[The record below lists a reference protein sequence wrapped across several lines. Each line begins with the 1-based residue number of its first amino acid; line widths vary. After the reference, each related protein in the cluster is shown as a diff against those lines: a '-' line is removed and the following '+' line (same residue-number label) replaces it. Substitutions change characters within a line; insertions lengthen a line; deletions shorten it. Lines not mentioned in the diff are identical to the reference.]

1 MGSSYCSKM
10 SSKGQ
15 LVIPSE
21 VRKRLGLRSGTQV
34 TITEDNGRLIIE
46 QRRQTFQRIRALRG
60 ILKGEDEAIHK
71 LVEEDKKLERE
82 HEEKLDRLVSG
93 QE

>member
-1 MGSSYCSKM
+1 MGSSYRSKM

-15 LVIPSE
+15 LVIPAE

-46 QRRQTFQRIRALRG
+46 QRRQAFQRIRALRG
-60 ILKGEDEAIHK
+60 ILKGEEEAIRK

>member
-1 MGSSYCSKM
+1 MGSSYRSKM

-21 VRKRLGLRSGTQV
+21 VRRRLGLRSGTQV

-46 QRRQTFQRIRALRG
+46 QRRQAFQRIRALRG
-60 ILKGEDEAIHK
+60 ILKGEDEAIRK

>member
-1 MGSSYCSKM
+1 MGSSYRSKM

-21 VRKRLGLRSGTQV
+21 VRRRLGLRSGTQV
-34 TITEDNGRLIIE
+34 TITENDGRLIIE
-46 QRRQTFQRIRALRG
+46 QRRQAFQRIRALRG
-60 ILKGEDEAIHK
+60 ILKGEDEAIRK

>member
-1 MGSSYCSKM
+1 MGSSYRSKM

-15 LVIPSE
+15 LVIPAE

-46 QRRQTFQRIRALRG
+46 QRRQAFQRIRALRG
-60 ILKGEDEAIHK
+60 ILKGEDEAIRK

>member
-1 MGSSYCSKM
+1 MGSSYRSKM

-46 QRRQTFQRIRALRG
+46 QRRQAFQRIRALRG
-60 ILKGEDEAIHK
+60 ILKGEDEAIRK

>member
-1 MGSSYCSKM
+1 MGFSYRSKM

-46 QRRQTFQRIRALRG
+46 QRRQIFEEIFQLRG
-60 ILKGEDEAIHK
+60 ILKGQDESLAKLIQEDRQ
-71 LVEEDKKLERE
+71 LERDHFE
-82 HEEKLDRLVSG
+82 RLERLAARK
-93 QE
+93 Q

>member
-1 MGSSYCSKM
+1 MGSSYRSKM

-46 QRRQTFQRIRALRG
+46 QRRQIFEEIFQLRG
-60 ILKGEDEAIHK
+60 ILKGQDESLAKLIQEDRQ
-71 LVEEDKKLERE
+71 LERDHFE
-82 HEEKLDRLVSG
+82 RL
-93 QE
+93 ERLAARKR